1 MYSCIRRDR
10 LVYSVVCWKVVK
22 GIISKNKRSEVRMSK
37 EAVVINEISDIL
49 KNIQYGSIIITIHE
63 GQVTQIDTTVKKRLQ
78 TLKKQATK

>member
-1 MYSCIRRDR
+1 
-10 LVYSVVCWKVVK
+10 
-22 GIISKNKRSEVRMSK
+22 MSK